1 MNLRMIYVVVM
12 HQPIVHFGYYGFS
25 PWFKKRS
32 IHVPVAYCVSQIAT
46 HKEISMISQLK
57 RRFSSPFE
65 LRFGQPQEHAQ
76 EPQPQSYELISSIL
90 QSLLVSLTKT
100 LCRTYV

>member
-1 MNLRMIYVVVM
+1 MIYVVVM
-12 HQPIVHFGYYGFS
+12 HQPIVHFGYYWFS

-32 IHVPVAYCVSQIAT
+32 IPVPVAYCVSQIAT

-65 LRFGQPQEHAQ
+65 LRFGQPQE
-76 EPQPQSYELISSIL
+76 PQPQSYELISSIL